1 VSRQGGTGDNHFFSA
16 RLRDLQ
22 PLLDEGT
29 DQLELDSEKSDL
41 MESYLEE
48 AWFSGTRN
56 GHAKLLNHAE
66 RCRRDPS
73 LAHPSKIALD
83 PSQMSNIEGEF
94 KILMESS
101 AEALNLTALR
111 TIQLWEYLS
120 RAWIAGVHTYESE
133 LMAHLI
139 EQESD
144 VTEEALRWLEGDSQN
159 D

>member
-1 VSRQGGTGDNHFFSA
+1 MSHQGGESDNHFFSA
-16 RLRDLQ
+16 RARDLQ

-29 DQLELDSEKSDL
+29 DKLDLDSEKSDL

-66 RCRRDPS
+66 RCREDPTIT
-73 LAHPSKIALD
+73 LPAKISLD
-83 PSQMSNIEGEF
+83 PSQMSNIEAEF

-101 AEALNLTALR
+101 AEALDLTVLG
-111 TIQLWEYLS
+111 TIQLWEFLL
-120 RAWIAGVHTYESE
+120 RAWIAGVHTYEAE
-133 LMAHLI
+133 LMASLI
-139 EQESD
+139 ERDSD
-144 VTEEALRWLEGDSQN
+144 VADEAQRWLEAGSD